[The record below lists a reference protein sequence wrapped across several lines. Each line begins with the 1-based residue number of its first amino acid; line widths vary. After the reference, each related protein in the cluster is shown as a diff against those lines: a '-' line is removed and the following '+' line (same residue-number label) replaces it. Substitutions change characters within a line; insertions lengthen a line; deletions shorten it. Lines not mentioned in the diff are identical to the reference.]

1 MGMLNERGLLGVPN
15 LRTIEG
21 AGLVLPQDA
30 LHPHAEQD
38 DVSPEFHGLHDT
50 TIGRLLRGA
59 DQIAEPEPVLM
70 RHPDDRSALSE
81 KVGKESDDN
90 SFEMLQEAKCLRAT
104 SRACGSTV
112 GGRPARTEFAG
123 DNVNSSLVVRAFVE
137 QAKGSNRV
145 SDQYTWWCGIV
156 LEQRW

>member
-1 MGMLNERGLLGVPN
+1 MNGVFLVPQVSGPPRGRPGPS
-15 LRTIEG
+15 
-21 AGLVLPQDA
+21 AGCDA
-30 LHPHAEQD
+30 LHPHAEQE
-38 DVSPEFHGLHDT
+38 DVPPELHRLHDT
-50 TIGRLLRGA
+50 KIGLLRRGA
-59 DQIAEPEPVLM
+59 DQIAEFGPGLM
-70 RHPDDRSALSE
+70 RSPDDRSASSE
-81 KVGKESDDN
+81 KAGKEPDDN

-104 SRACGSTV
+104 TRACGSTV